1 MGGTQWKF
9 GFRYRP
15 QALRLPPWDVGAAPP
30 TFLAQPPSFEDNVTD
45 TAKPRAQV
53 DQDRGSSFATQ
64 IENEQANR
72 DKGRE
77 LKPLSRLLPYVL
89 RYPLT
94 LFLFVIFL
102 GLAATL
108 TLALPGAFRLVVDC
122 GFGGASASELCTD
135 LLPNAELSTFFLAGI
150 GLALLLGLV
159 SALRFYFISRLG
171 ERVVADL
178 RKNVFNHLL
187 SLSPA
192 FYVSTRTGEVLSRLT
207 TDTTLIQTVV
217 GSSVSVAI
225 RTVVT
230 TGGALALMVVV
241 NWQLS
246 LMVLALGPVILGPIM
261 IFGRRVQRLSRDS
274 QDTLA
279 DASARAS
286 ESLTAIE
293 TVQAFTREEQERGRF
308 GDAVETNF
316 AASLRRIRTRAYMT
330 AIIFSVVLAGLMAV
344 LWFGA
349 TQVQSGAIT
358 PGAMTQFVMYAF
370 VAVSGVGML
379 TETYAEVM
387 RAAGA
392 TERLMELLSAEA
404 EIEAPANP
412 TSLPS
417 PLAGRIRFDDVTF
430 AYPARPG
437 EDVLREVTLDVAPG
451 ETIALVGPSGA
462 GKSTIFQLLLRLY
475 DPGSGMITL
484 DDTDIRDVDPVTL
497 RNALA
502 IVQQNAPLFS
512 GSVSDNILFGRPDA
526 THDEVIEAARAANAH
541 DFITALPE
549 GYDTQLGENAST
561 LSGGQRQRL
570 AIARAILRDAPILL
584 LDEATSALDSESEQV
599 IQQAFERVSRD
610 RTTLVIAHRLAT
622 VREADRIVVM
632 ENGAVVDQGTHDELL
647 ARGGLYA
654 RYIELQFG
662 ASDRRNTPETE

>member
-1 MGGTQWKF
+1 M
-9 GFRYRP
+9 
-15 QALRLPPWDVGAAPP
+15 
-30 TFLAQPPSFEDNVTD
+30 TD
-45 TAKPRAQV
+45 TSNSRARV
-53 DQDRGSSFATQ
+53 DQDRGSSFASQ
-64 IENEQANR
+64 LENEQANR
-72 DKGRE
+72 EKGRE
-77 LKPLSRLLPYVL
+77 LKPLSRLIPYVL

-102 GLAATL
+102 GLAAAL

-122 GFGGASASELCTD
+122 GFGGASESALCTD
-135 LLPNAELSTFFLAGI
+135 LLPNAELSTFFLG
-150 GLALLLGLV
+150 GMVLAVVLGLV
-159 SALRFYFISRLG
+159 SAFRFYFISRLG

-178 RKNVFNHLL
+178 RKDVFNHLL
-187 SLSPA
+187 GLSPG
-192 FYVSTRTGEVLSRLT
+192 FYVSTRTGEVLSRLI

-261 IFGRRVQRLSRDS
+261 MFGRRVQRFSRDS

-293 TVQAFTREEQERGRF
+293 TVQAFTREAQERDRF
-308 GDAVETNF
+308 GASVENNF
-316 AASLRRIRTRAYMT
+316 QASLRRIRTRSYMT

-392 TERLMELLSAEA
+392 TERLMELLSADT

-412 TSLPS
+412 ATLPE
-417 PLAGRIRFDDVTF
+417 PVTGAIRFDNVTF
-430 AYPARPG
+430 AYPARPQD
-437 EDVLREVTLDVAPG
+437 DVLQNVSLDVAPG

-475 DPGSGMITL
+475 DPANGGVTL
-484 DDTDIRDVDPVTL
+484 DGVDIRDLDPVEL
-497 RNALA
+497 RGALA

-512 GSVSDNILFGRPDA
+512 GSVSDNILFGRPEA
-526 THDEVIEAARAANAH
+526 THEEVVAAAKAANAH
-541 DFITALPE
+541 DFISALPE
-549 GYDTQLGENAST
+549 GYDTQLGENAGT

-570 AIARAILRDAPILL
+570 AIARAILRDAPVLL

-632 ENGAVVDQGTHDELL
+632 EGGQVVDQGTHQELL
-647 ARGGLYA
+647 DRGGLYA

-662 ASDRRNTPETE
+662 ERQ

>member
-1 MGGTQWKF
+1 M
-9 GFRYRP
+9 
-15 QALRLPPWDVGAAPP
+15 
-30 TFLAQPPSFEDNVTD
+30 TD
-45 TAKPRAQV
+45 TSNSRARV
-53 DQDRGSSFATQ
+53 DQDRGSSFASQ
-64 IENEQANR
+64 LENEQANR
-72 DKGRE
+72 EKGRE
-77 LKPLSRLLPYVL
+77 LKPLSRLIPYVL

-102 GLAATL
+102 GLAAAL

-122 GFGGASASELCTD
+122 GFGGASESALCTD
-135 LLPNAELSTFFLAGI
+135 LLPNAELSTFFLG
-150 GLALLLGLV
+150 GMVLAVVLGLV
-159 SALRFYFISRLG
+159 SAFRFYFISRLG

-178 RKNVFNHLL
+178 RKDVFNHLL
-187 SLSPA
+187 GLSPG

-261 IFGRRVQRLSRDS
+261 MFGRRVQRFSRDS

-293 TVQAFTREEQERGRF
+293 TVQAFTREAQERDRF
-308 GDAVETNF
+308 GASVENNF
-316 AASLRRIRTRAYMT
+316 QASLRRIRTRSYMT

-392 TERLMELLSAEA
+392 TERLMELLSADT

-412 TSLPS
+412 ATLPE
-417 PLAGRIRFDDVTF
+417 PVTGAIRFDNVTF
-430 AYPARPG
+430 AYPARPQD
-437 EDVLREVTLDVAPG
+437 DVLQNVSLDVAPG

-475 DPGSGMITL
+475 DPANGGVTL
-484 DDTDIRDVDPVTL
+484 DGVDIRDLDPVEL
-497 RNALA
+497 RGALA

-512 GSVSDNILFGRPDA
+512 GSVSDNILFGRPEA
-526 THDEVIEAARAANAH
+526 THEEVVAAAKAANAH
-541 DFITALPE
+541 DFISALPE
-549 GYDTQLGENAST
+549 GYDTQLGENAGT

-570 AIARAILRDAPILL
+570 AIARAILRDAPVLL

-632 ENGAVVDQGTHDELL
+632 EGGQVVDQGTHQELL
-647 ARGGLYA
+647 DRGGLYA

-662 ASDRRNTPETE
+662 ERQ

>member
-1 MGGTQWKF
+1 M
-9 GFRYRP
+9 
-15 QALRLPPWDVGAAPP
+15 
-30 TFLAQPPSFEDNVTD
+30 TD
-45 TAKPRAQV
+45 TPNQRARV

-64 IENEQANR
+64 LENEQANR
-72 DKGRE
+72 EKGRE
-77 LKPLSRLLPYVL
+77 LKPLSRLMPYIL

-94 LFLFVIFL
+94 LLLFVIFL
-102 GLAATL
+102 GLAAAL

-122 GFGGASASELCTD
+122 GFGGAATSDVCTE
-135 LLPNAELSTFFLAGI
+135 LLPNAELSTFFLVGM
-150 GLALLLGLV
+150 GLAVVLGMV

-187 SLSPA
+187 SLSPG

-261 IFGRRVQRLSRDS
+261 MFGRRVQRFSRDS

-279 DASARAS
+279 EASARAS
-286 ESLTAIE
+286 ESLSAIE
-293 TVQAFTREEQERGRF
+293 TVQAFTRESQERARF
-308 GDAVETNF
+308 GASVETNF
-316 AASLRRIRTRAYMT
+316 QASLRRIRTRSYMT

-392 TERLMELLSAEA
+392 TERLMELLSADTD
-404 EIEAPANP
+404 IEAPEKPKA
-412 TSLPS
+412 LPEDVS
-417 PLAGRIRFDDVTF
+417 GAIRFDGVTF
-430 AYPARPG
+430 AYPARP
-437 EDVLREVTLDVAPG
+437 EDDVLHDVSLNVSPG

-475 DPGSGMITL
+475 DPATGGVSL
-484 DDTDIRDVDPVTL
+484 DGVDIRDLDPVEL
-497 RNALA
+497 RGALA

-512 GSVSDNILFGRPDA
+512 GSVADNILFGRPEA
-526 THDEVIEAARAANAH
+526 SRGEVIAAAKAANAH
-541 DFITALPE
+541 DFIMALPK

-570 AIARAILRDAPILL
+570 AIARAILRDAPVLL

-632 ENGAVVDQGTHDELL
+632 ENGRVVDQGTHAELL
-647 ARGGLYA
+647 ERGGLYA

-662 ASDRRNTPETE
+662 ERQ

>member
-1 MGGTQWKF
+1 M
-9 GFRYRP
+9 
-15 QALRLPPWDVGAAPP
+15 
-30 TFLAQPPSFEDNVTD
+30 TD
-45 TAKPRAQV
+45 TPNPRARV
-53 DQDRGSSFATQ
+53 DQDRGSSFASQ
-64 IENEQANR
+64 LENEQANR
-72 DKGRE
+72 EKGRE
-77 LKPLSRLLPYVL
+77 LKPLSRLIPYVL

-102 GLAATL
+102 GLAAAL

-122 GFGGASASELCTD
+122 GFGGASESALCTD
-135 LLPNAELSTFFLAGI
+135 LLPNAELSTFFLG
-150 GLALLLGLV
+150 GMVLAVVLGLV
-159 SALRFYFISRLG
+159 SAFRFYFISRLG

-178 RKNVFNHLL
+178 RKDVFNHLL
-187 SLSPA
+187 GLSPG

-261 IFGRRVQRLSRDS
+261 MFGRRVQRFSRDS

-293 TVQAFTREEQERGRF
+293 TVQAFTREAQERDRF
-308 GDAVETNF
+308 GASVENNF
-316 AASLRRIRTRAYMT
+316 QASLRRIRTRSYMT

-392 TERLMELLSAEA
+392 TERLMELLSADT

-412 TSLPS
+412 ATLPE
-417 PLAGRIRFDDVTF
+417 PVTGAIRFDNVTF
-430 AYPARPG
+430 AYPARPQD
-437 EDVLREVTLDVAPG
+437 DVLQNVSLDVAPG

-462 GKSTIFQLLLRLY
+462 GKSTIFQLFLRLY
-475 DPGSGMITL
+475 DPANGGVTL
-484 DDTDIRDVDPVTL
+484 DGVDIRDLDPVEL
-497 RNALA
+497 RGALA

-512 GSVSDNILFGRPDA
+512 GSVSDNILFGRPEA
-526 THDEVIEAARAANAH
+526 THEEVVAAAKAANAH
-541 DFITALPE
+541 DFISALPE
-549 GYDTQLGENAST
+549 GYDTQLGENAGT

-570 AIARAILRDAPILL
+570 AIARAILRDAPVLL

-632 ENGAVVDQGTHDELL
+632 EGGQVVDQGTHQELL
-647 ARGGLYA
+647 DRGGLFA

-662 ASDRRNTPETE
+662 ERQ

>member
-1 MGGTQWKF
+1 MEIRFSLSPASLKT
-9 GFRYRP
+9 
-15 QALRLPPWDVGAAPP
+15 PPWDVGAAPP

-72 DKGRE
+72 EKGRE

-261 IFGRRVQRLSRDS
+261 IFGRRVQRFSRDS

-349 TQVQSGAIT
+349 IQVQSGAIT

-404 EIEAPANP
+404 EIEAPVDP
-412 TSLPS
+412 KSLPQ

-437 EDVLREVTLDVAPG
+437 EDVLRNVALEVAPG

-475 DPGSGMITL
+475 DPAAGAISL
-484 DDTDIRDVDPVTL
+484 DDTDIRDVDPVAL

-526 THDEVIEAARAANAH
+526 SREEVIEAARAANAH
-541 DFITALPE
+541 DFIMALPE